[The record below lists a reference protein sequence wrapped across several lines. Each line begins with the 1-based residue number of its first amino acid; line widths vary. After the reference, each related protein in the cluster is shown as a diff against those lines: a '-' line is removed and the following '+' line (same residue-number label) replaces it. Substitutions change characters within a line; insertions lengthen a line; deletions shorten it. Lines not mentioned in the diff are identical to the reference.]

1 MCKSI
6 IKRLK
11 YIEKKQISE
20 IDRDQIEPIV
30 YLNVFWDKAN
40 DIEYGFLEY
49 DYFRNGALKSKA
61 WQLGSYMNIKFIPK
75 GEKKIL
81 VYNSLVNFNI
91 IQRVNVVKSETQE
104 LIKKTEKANVKL
116 PDIAKNNWGLR

>member
-1 MCKSI
+1 M
-6 IKRLK
+6 
-11 YIEKKQISE
+11 EKKQISE
-20 IDRDQIEPIV
+20 IDKDQIEPIV
-30 YLNVFWDKAN
+30 YLNIFWDTAN
-40 DIEYGFLEY
+40 NIEYGFLEY

-61 WQLGSYMNIKFIPK
+61 WKLGSYMNLQFIPK

-81 VYNSLVNFNI
+81 VYNRFVYFNI

-104 LIKKTEKANVKL
+104 LIDKTEKANIKL

>member
-1 MCKSI
+1 MSKSI

-20 IDRDQIEPIV
+20 LDKDQIEPIV
-30 YLNVFWDKAN
+30 YLNIFWDKAN

-61 WQLGSYMNIKFIPK
+61 WQLGSYMNLQFIPK

-81 VYNSLVNFNI
+81 IYNSLVNFNI

-104 LIKKTEKANVKL
+104 LIDKTEKANVKL

>member
-1 MCKSI
+1 MSKSI
-6 IKRLK
+6 IQRLK

-20 IDRDQIEPIV
+20 IDKDKIDPIV
-30 YLNVFWDKAN
+30 YLNIFWDKAN

-61 WQLGSYMNIKFIPK
+61 WQLGSYMNLQFIPK

-81 VYNSLVNFNI
+81 IYNSLVNFNI

-104 LIKKTEKANVKL
+104 LIDKTEKANVKL

>member
-20 IDRDQIEPIV
+20 IDKDQIDPIV
-30 YLNVFWDKAN
+30 YLNIFWDTAN
-40 DIEYGFLEY
+40 NIKYGFLEY

-61 WQLGSYMNIKFIPK
+61 WKLGDYMNIKFIPK
-75 GEKKIL
+75 DIE
-81 VYNSLVNFNI
+81 VYNNQKVLI

-104 LIKKTEKANVKL
+104 LIEKTEKANVKL
-116 PDIAKNNWGLR
+116 PDIAKNNWELK

>member
-61 WQLGSYMNIKFIPK
+61 WKLGDYMNIKFIPK
-75 GEKKIL
+75 DIE
-81 VYNSLVNFNI
+81 VYNNQKVLI

-104 LIKKTEKANVKL
+104 LIEKTEKVNIKL
-116 PDIAKNNWGLR
+116 PDIAKNNWGLI

>member
-1 MCKSI
+1 MSKSI
-6 IKRLK
+6 IQRLK

-20 IDRDQIEPIV
+20 IDKDKIDPIV
-30 YLNVFWDKAN
+30 YLNIFWDKAN

-61 WQLGSYMNIKFIPK
+61 WQLGSYMNLQFIPK

-81 VYNSLVNFNI
+81 IYNSLVNFNI

-104 LIKKTEKANVKL
+104 LIEKTEKANVKL

>member
-1 MCKSI
+1 MSKSI
-6 IKRLK
+6 IQRLK

-20 IDRDQIEPIV
+20 IDKDKIDPIV
-30 YLNVFWDKAN
+30 YLNIFWDKAN

-61 WQLGSYMNIKFIPK
+61 WQLGSYMNLQFIPK

-81 VYNSLVNFNI
+81 IYNSLVNFNI

-104 LIKKTEKANVKL
+104 LIEKTKKANVKL

>member
-1 MCKSI
+1 MLKSI
-6 IKRLK
+6 IKKLK
-11 YIEKKQISE
+11 YMEKKQISE
-20 IDRDQIEPIV
+20 LDKDQIEPIV
-30 YLNVFWDKAN
+30 YLNIFWDTAN
-40 DIEYGFLEY
+40 NIEYGFLEY

-61 WQLGSYMNIKFIPK
+61 WKLGSYMNLQFIPK

-81 VYNSLVNFNI
+81 VYNRFVYFNI

-104 LIKKTEKANVKL
+104 LIEKTEKANVKL

>member
-1 MCKSI
+1 MSKSI
-6 IKRLK
+6 IQRLK

-20 IDRDQIEPIV
+20 LDKDQIEPIV
-30 YLNVFWDKAN
+30 YLNIFWDKAN

-61 WQLGSYMNIKFIPK
+61 WQLGSYMNLQFIPK

-81 VYNSLVNFNI
+81 IYNSLVNFNI

-104 LIKKTEKANVKL
+104 LIEKTEKANVKL

>member
-1 MCKSI
+1 MSKSI

-20 IDRDQIEPIV
+20 LDKDQIDPIV
-30 YLNVFWDKAN
+30 YLNIFWDKVN

-61 WQLGSYMNIKFIPK
+61 WQLGSYMNLQFIPK

-81 VYNSLVNFNI
+81 IYNSLVNFNI

-104 LIKKTEKANVKL
+104 LIEKTEKANVKL

>member
-20 IDRDQIEPIV
+20 IDRDQIEAIV

-61 WQLGSYMNIKFIPK
+61 WKLGDYMNIKFIPK
-75 GEKKIL
+75 DIE
-81 VYNSLVNFNI
+81 VYNNQKVLI

-116 PDIAKNNWGLR
+116 PDIAKNNWGLK

>member
-1 MCKSI
+1 MSKSI
-6 IKRLK
+6 IQRLK

-20 IDRDQIEPIV
+20 LDKDQIEPIV
-30 YLNVFWDKAN
+30 YLNIFWDKAN

-61 WQLGSYMNIKFIPK
+61 WQLGSYMNLQFIPK

-81 VYNSLVNFNI
+81 IYNSLVNFNI

-104 LIKKTEKANVKL
+104 LIDKTEKANIKL

>member
-1 MCKSI
+1 MPKSI
-6 IKRLK
+6 IKKLK
-11 YIEKKQISE
+11 YMEKKQISE
-20 IDRDQIEPIV
+20 IDKDQIEPIV
-30 YLNVFWDKAN
+30 YLNIFWDTAN
-40 DIEYGFLEY
+40 NIEYGFLEY

-61 WQLGSYMNIKFIPK
+61 WKLGSYMNLQFIPK

-81 VYNSLVNFNI
+81 VYNRFVYFNI

-104 LIKKTEKANVKL
+104 LIDKTEKANIKL

>member
-61 WQLGSYMNIKFIPK
+61 WKLGDYMNIKFIPK
-75 GEKKIL
+75 DIE
-81 VYNSLVNFNI
+81 VYNNQKVLI

-104 LIKKTEKANVKL
+104 LIEKTEKANVKL
-116 PDIAKNNWGLR
+116 PDIAKNNWGLK

>member
-1 MCKSI
+1 MSKSI
-6 IKRLK
+6 IQRLK

-20 IDRDQIEPIV
+20 IDKDQIDPIV
-30 YLNVFWDKAN
+30 YLNIFWDKAN

-61 WQLGSYMNIKFIPK
+61 WQLGSYMNLQFIPK

-81 VYNSLVNFNI
+81 IYNSLVNFNI

-104 LIKKTEKANVKL
+104 LIDKTEKANVKL

>member
-1 MCKSI
+1 MSKSI
-6 IKRLK
+6 IQRLK

-20 IDRDQIEPIV
+20 IDKDQIDPIV
-30 YLNVFWDKAN
+30 YLNIFWDKAN

-61 WQLGSYMNIKFIPK
+61 WQLGSYMNLQFIPK

-81 VYNSLVNFNI
+81 IYNSLVNFNI

-104 LIKKTEKANVKL
+104 LIDKTKKANIKL

>member
-1 MCKSI
+1 MSKSI

-20 IDRDQIEPIV
+20 LDKDQIEPIV
-30 YLNVFWDKAN
+30 YLNIFWDKAN

-61 WQLGSYMNIKFIPK
+61 WQLGSYMNLQFIPK

-81 VYNSLVNFNI
+81 IYNSLVNFNI

-104 LIKKTEKANVKL
+104 LIDKTEKANIKL

>member
-1 MCKSI
+1 MSKSI
-6 IKRLK
+6 IQRLK

-20 IDRDQIEPIV
+20 IDKDQIDPIV
-30 YLNVFWDKAN
+30 YLNIFWDKAN

-61 WQLGSYMNIKFIPK
+61 WQLGSYMNLQFIPK

-81 VYNSLVNFNI
+81 IYNSLVNFNI

-104 LIKKTEKANVKL
+104 LIEKTKKANVKL

>member
-1 MCKSI
+1 MSKSI

-20 IDRDQIEPIV
+20 LDKDQIDPIV
-30 YLNVFWDKAN
+30 YLNIFWDKVN

-61 WQLGSYMNIKFIPK
+61 WQLGSYMNLQFIPK

-81 VYNSLVNFNI
+81 IYNSLVNFNI

-104 LIKKTEKANVKL
+104 LIDKTEKANVKL

>member
-1 MCKSI
+1 MSKSI
-6 IKRLK
+6 IQRLK

-20 IDRDQIEPIV
+20 LDKDQIEPIV
-30 YLNVFWDKAN
+30 YLNIFWDKVN

-61 WQLGSYMNIKFIPK
+61 WQLGSYMNLQFIPK

-81 VYNSLVNFNI
+81 IYNSLVNFNI

-104 LIKKTEKANVKL
+104 LIEKTEKANVKL
-116 PDIAKNNWGLR
+116 PDIAKNNWGLK

>member
-1 MCKSI
+1 MSKSVI
-6 IKRLK
+6 ERVK
-11 YIEKKQISE
+11 YISRHQISE

-30 YLNVFWDKAN
+30 YLNVFQSSLSTQDN
-40 DIEYGFLEY
+40 IILYGFKEY

-61 WQLGSYMNIKFIPK
+61 WLLGSYMNIKFIPK
-75 GEKKIL
+75 NIE
-81 VYNSLVNFNI
+81 VYNNQKVLI

-104 LIKKTEKANVKL
+104 LIDKTEKANVKL

>member
-1 MCKSI
+1 MSKSI

-20 IDRDQIEPIV
+20 LDKDQIEPIV
-30 YLNVFWDKAN
+30 YLNIFWDKVN

-61 WQLGSYMNIKFIPK
+61 WQLGSYMNLQFIPK

-81 VYNSLVNFNI
+81 IYNSLVNFNI

-104 LIKKTEKANVKL
+104 LIDKTEKANVKL

>member
-1 MCKSI
+1 MTKSI

-61 WQLGSYMNIKFIPK
+61 WKLGDYMNIKFIPK
-75 GEKKIL
+75 DIE
-81 VYNSLVNFNI
+81 VYNNQKVLI

-104 LIKKTEKANVKL
+104 LIEKTEKANVKL
-116 PDIAKNNWGLR
+116 QDIAKNNWGLR

>member
-1 MCKSI
+1 MSKSI
-6 IKRLK
+6 IQRLK

-20 IDRDQIEPIV
+20 LDKDQIEPIV
-30 YLNVFWDKAN
+30 YLNIFWDKAN

-61 WQLGSYMNIKFIPK
+61 WQLGSYMNLQFIPK

-81 VYNSLVNFNI
+81 IYNSLVNFNI

-104 LIKKTEKANVKL
+104 LIDKTEKANVKL